1 MMRLHRLSIKL
12 NCKIEKVGCT
22 GGKVAHPNLEISN
35 LEFSDYKC
43 NINPQHVIIVIL
55 VTKYPRSQFRISGL
69 PLQH

>member
-35 LEFSDYKC
+35 LSFPITSATLIP
-43 NINPQHVIIVIL
+43 NTL
-55 VTKYPRSQFRISGL
+55 
-69 PLQH
+69 